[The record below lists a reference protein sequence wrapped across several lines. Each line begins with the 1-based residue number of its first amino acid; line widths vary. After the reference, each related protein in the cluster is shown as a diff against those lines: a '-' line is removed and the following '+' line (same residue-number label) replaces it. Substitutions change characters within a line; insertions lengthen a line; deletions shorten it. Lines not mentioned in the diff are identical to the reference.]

1 MEMHLGTRWNVA
13 RWSGLCTVAS
23 VLLVGCIPQQHRLAD
38 QARALR
44 WEQDSTTLV
53 SRIVLGSSELDLLK
67 NAVEQLDSTV
77 VALSKERDS
86 IVIVVQDQ
94 SRRADTLAGLVQRES
109 VLRDLL
115 RMDLAAAQ
123 QAEQL
128 HQKRADSLKIEVQFL
143 TEKLNARPVR
153 PVPPRPAVPT
163 NRGQAA
169 APRPQESV
177 RPPQ

>member
-1 MEMHLGTRWNVA
+1 MEMQLGTPLKVA
-13 RWSGLCTVAS
+13 RWAGLLTVVS

-38 QARALR
+38 EARALR
-44 WEQDSTTLV
+44 WAQDSLNLV
-53 SRIVLGSSELDLLK
+53 SRIGAVSSEEVLLK
-67 NAVEQLDSTV
+67 NSLVRLDSTID
-77 VALSKERDS
+77 ALSKQRDS
-86 IVIVVQDQ
+86 LRLQVRNQ

-123 QAEQL
+123 QTALL

-153 PVPPRPAVPT
+153 PAQPRPSVPN
-163 NRGQAA
+163 NRGGAA
-169 APRPQESV
+169 APRPAGSV

>member
-1 MEMHLGTRWNVA
+1 MEMHVGTPWNVV
-13 RWSGLCTVAS
+13 RWAGLLTVVS

-38 QARALR
+38 EARALR
-44 WEQDSTTLV
+44 WAQDSLALV
-53 SRIVLGSSELDLLK
+53 SFIVAGSSEEGLLK
-67 NAVEQLDSTV
+67 NAVVQLDSTID
-77 VALSKERDS
+77 ALSKQRDS
-86 IVIVVQDQ
+86 LQVQVRNQ

-123 QAEQL
+123 QTALL

-143 TEKLNARPVR
+143 TEKLNSRPVR
-153 PVPPRPAVPT
+153 PAQPRPA
-163 NRGQAA
+163 G
-169 APRPQESV
+169 SV

>member
-38 QARALR
+38 QARVLR

-53 SRIVLGSSELDLLK
+53 SRIVLGSSELGLLK
-67 NAVEQLDSTV
+67 NGLEQLDSTV

-143 TEKLNARPVR
+143 TEKLNARPMR
-153 PVPPRPAVPT
+153 PVPPRSAVPT

-169 APRPQESV
+169 APRPKESV

>member
-1 MEMHLGTRWNVA
+1 MEMHLGTLGNGVRWA
-13 RWSGLCTVAS
+13 GLCAVAA
-23 VLLVGCIPQQHRLAD
+23 VLLVGCIPQQHRLED
-38 QARALR
+38 QTRALR
-44 WEQDSTTLV
+44 WEQDSLILV
-53 SRIVLGSSELDLLK
+53 SRIGAVSSEEGLLK
-67 NAVEQLDSTV
+67 NAVVRLDSTID
-77 VALSKERDS
+77 ALSKQRDS
-86 IVIVVQDQ
+86 LLVQLRNQ

-128 HQKRADSLKIEVQFL
+128 QNKRADSLKIEVQFL

-153 PVPPRPAVPT
+153 PAQPRPA
-163 NRGQAA
+163 G
-169 APRPQESV
+169 SV

>member
-1 MEMHLGTRWNVA
+1 MEMHLGTPWNVA
-13 RWSGLCTVAS
+13 RWAGLCAVAA
-23 VLLVGCIPQQHRLAD
+23 VFLVGCVPKQHRLAD

-44 WEQDSTTLV
+44 WEQDSLTLV
-53 SRIVLGSSELDLLK
+53 SRIGAVSSEEGLLK
-67 NAVEQLDSTV
+67 NAVIRLDSTID
-77 VALSKERDS
+77 ALSKQRDS
-86 IVIVVQDQ
+86 LLLQVRNQ

-128 HQKRADSLKIEVQFL
+128 QDKRADSLKIEVQFL

-153 PVPPRPAVPT
+153 PVQPRPA
-163 NRGQAA
+163 G
-169 APRPQESV
+169 SV

>member
-1 MEMHLGTRWNVA
+1 MEMHLGTLGNGVRWA
-13 RWSGLCTVAS
+13 GLCAVAA
-23 VLLVGCIPQQHRLAD
+23 VLLVGCIPQQHRLED
-38 QARALR
+38 QTRALR
-44 WEQDSTTLV
+44 WEQDSLNLV
-53 SRIVLGSSELDLLK
+53 SRIGAVSSEEGLLK
-67 NAVEQLDSTV
+67 NALVRLDSTID
-77 VALSKERDS
+77 ALSKQRDS
-86 IVIVVQDQ
+86 LLVQLRNQ

-128 HQKRADSLKIEVQFL
+128 QNKRADSLKIEVQFL

-153 PVPPRPAVPT
+153 PAQPRPA
-163 NRGQAA
+163 G
-169 APRPQESV
+169 SV

>member
-1 MEMHLGTRWNVA
+1 
-13 RWSGLCTVAS
+13 
-23 VLLVGCIPQQHRLAD
+23 LLVQVR
-38 QARALR
+38 
-44 WEQDSTTLV
+44 
-53 SRIVLGSSELDLLK
+53 
-67 NAVEQLDSTV
+67 N
-77 VALSKERDS
+77 
-86 IVIVVQDQ
+86 Q

-128 HQKRADSLKIEVQFL
+128 QDKRADSLKIEVQFL

-153 PVPPRPAVPT
+153 PVQPRPA
-163 NRGQAA
+163 G
-169 APRPQESV
+169 SV